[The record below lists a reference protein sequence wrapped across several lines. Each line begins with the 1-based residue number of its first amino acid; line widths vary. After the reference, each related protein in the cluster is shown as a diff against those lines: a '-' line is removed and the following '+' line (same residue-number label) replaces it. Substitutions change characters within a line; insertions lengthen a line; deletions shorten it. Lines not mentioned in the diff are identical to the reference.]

1 MEQEEFEALTT
12 DDAFRKAVLS
22 AFAEMRAQFSAMNT
36 RLSNQDVA
44 IAQNT
49 ELTKRVSDETR
60 GVREFMKDGASAAQL
75 FCRMAAAWR
84 FMWKWV
90 IVAIGGPSIFLYSL
104 FYYAVHGHFPP
115 WFTAVASFFIR

>member
-12 DDAFRKAVLS
+12 DEMFRKAV
-22 AFAEMRAQFSAMNT
+22 MRRFDAMDAQFISVNT

-49 ELTKRVSDETR
+49 ELTKKVSDETK
-60 GVREFMKDGASAAQL
+60 GVREFMKDGASAAAL

-90 IVAIGGPSIFLYSL
+90 VVAIGGPSIFLYSL